1 MIRTK
6 ISAMIFRSSILAG
19 LLACSLSLPL
29 QAQTQD
35 PKVLFTVGG
44 KPVSIEEFRAV
55 YMKNNQSKDAFS
67 EKDLREYL
75 DLYTKFKVKV
85 AEAFEQK
92 LDTSTAFKNELNS
105 YRNQLAQPYLRDKQT
120 IDQLVREA
128 WERSKTE
135 IRASHILIRITENA
149 SPADTLTAFRRINEI
164 RSRLVKG
171 EDFGEVALESSEDP
185 SVKQN
190 KGDLGW
196 FGVFRMIYPFENV
209 AYTIPKGKFSE
220 VFRTQFGYHILYKRD
235 ERSSLGELRAAHIM
249 VLSRPN
255 DADSLQTVAKNR
267 IDEIEKKLKA
277 GENFESLARQFSED
291 PSSSRNGGA
300 MPWFGTGRM
309 VPEFEEAA
317 FALKNV
323 NDVSAPVKT
332 AYGWHIIKLLEK
344 RGVPPFDEAKADLQS
359 KVERDSRLYTNR
371 TNLLAK
377 LKKEYNLSHFN
388 AALEATLNLFD
399 STLVT
404 GSFKMDSL
412 QIAGL
417 NQKLFDFAP
426 VPVPVPA
433 TQNKPTAIQLKKGK
447 VPVKK
452 APAIPAT
459 PAVRNTEFRTAGDFV
474 KFVMKNQAPS
484 EGADPKMLGRK
495 LYESFVDDQIMAYE
509 DSRLESKYPE
519 FKNLMTEYREGI
531 LLFDLTDKMVWT
543 KAVQDSVG
551 LKAFYEKIK
560 NNHLWGERVEGG
572 IFYCADEK
580 IASKVRKDVNRGK
593 MTGVEILK
601 KYASENPLNLRVEE
615 GKFEKSAK
623 DVLGK
628 IEWKPGISDN
638 QKIENQVVF
647 VHIKKVLAPEPKQLS
662 EIRGI
667 VTSEYQNVLEKSW
680 IEGLLKKY
688 PIVVNEATFQ
698 SLIKR

>member
-1 MIRTK
+1 MIRTT
-6 ISAMIFRSSILAG
+6 ISSMIFRSTLVAG
-19 LLACSLSLPL
+19 LLVSSLSQPV
-29 QAQTQD
+29 QAQAQD
-35 PKVLFTVGG
+35 PNVLFTVGG

-85 AEAFEQK
+85 SEAFEQK
-92 LDTSTAFKNELNS
+92 LDTSSAFKNELSS

-120 IDQLVREA
+120 IDKLVQEA

-135 IRASHILIRITENA
+135 IRASHILVRVTENA
-149 SPADTLTAFRRINEI
+149 SPSDTLTAFKRISEI
-164 RSRLVKG
+164 RNRLVKG
-171 EDFGEVALESSEDP
+171 EEFGAVALESSEDP

-209 AYTIPKGKFSE
+209 AYTIPKGQFSP
-220 VFRTQFGYHILYKRD
+220 VFRTQFGYHILYKKD
-235 ERSSLGELRAAHIM
+235 ERPSLGEVRAAHIM
-249 VLSRPN
+249 VLSRPS
-255 DADSLQTVAKNR
+255 DPDSLQTVAKSR
-267 IDEIEKKLKA
+267 VDEIEKKLKA

-344 RGVPPFDEAKADLQS
+344 RGVPPFEEAKADLQS
-359 KVERDSRLYTNR
+359 KVERDQRLYTNR

-377 LKKEYNLSHFN
+377 LKKEYNVTHFN
-388 AALEATLNLFD
+388 AALETTLNLLD
-399 STLVT
+399 SNLVS
-404 GSFKMDSL
+404 GNFKMDSAK
-412 QIAGL
+412 IATL

-426 VPVPVPA
+426 VPVPVPSTTVKQPA
-433 TQNKPTAIQLKKGK
+433 VAKGK
-447 VPVKK
+447 KPAAPK
-452 APAIPAT
+452 APVA
-459 PAVRNTEFRTAGDFV
+459 PAVRNTEARSAADFI
-474 KFVMKNQAPS
+474 KFVIKNQAPA
-484 EGADPKMLGRK
+484 EGADAKMLGRK

-509 DSRLESKYPE
+509 DSRLEQKYPE

-551 LKAFYEKIK
+551 LKAYYEKVK

-572 IFYCADEK
+572 IFYCANEK
-580 IASKVRKDVNRGK
+580 IASRVRKDVKKGK
-593 MTGVEILK
+593 LTGVEILK
-601 KYASENPLNLRVEE
+601 KHASDNPLNLRVEE

-623 DVLGK
+623 EVLGK
-628 IEWKPGISDN
+628 ITWQPGISED
-638 QKIENQVVF
+638 QKIENQIVF
-647 VHIKKVLAPEPKQLS
+647 VNVKRVLAPEPKLLS

-667 VTSEYQNVLEKSW
+667 ITSEYQNVLEKSW
-680 IEGLLKKY
+680 IEGLMKKY
-688 PIVVNEATFQ
+688 PVVVNEAAFQ
-698 SLIKR
+698 SMIKR

>member
-1 MIRTK
+1 MIRTT
-6 ISAMIFRSSILAG
+6 ISSMIFRSTLVAG
-19 LLACSLSLPL
+19 LLVSSLSQPL
-29 QAQTQD
+29 HAQAQD

-85 AEAFEQK
+85 SEAFEMK
-92 LDTSTAFKNELNS
+92 LDTSTAFKNELSS
-105 YRNQLAQPYLRDKQT
+105 YRTQLAQPYLRDKQT
-120 IDQLVREA
+120 IDQLVKEA

-135 IRASHILIRITENA
+135 IRASHILIKVAENA
-149 SPADTLTAFRRINEI
+149 SPADTLTAFKRISEI
-164 RSRLVKG
+164 RNRLVKG
-171 EDFGEVALESSEDP
+171 EAFGEVALESSEDP

-209 AYTIPKGKFSE
+209 AYSIPKGQFSA
-220 VFRTQFGYHILYKRD
+220 VFRTQFGYHILYKKD
-235 ERSSLGELRAAHIM
+235 ERPSLGEVRAAHIM
-249 VLSRPN
+249 VLSRPS
-255 DADSLQTVAKNR
+255 DPDSLQTVAKNR

-277 GENFESLARQFSED
+277 GENYESLARQFSED

-323 NDVSAPVKT
+323 NDISAPVKT

-344 RGVPPFDEAKADLQS
+344 RGVPPLDEAKADLQS
-359 KVERDSRLYTNR
+359 KVERDQRLYTNR

-377 LKKEYNLSHFN
+377 LKKEYNVTHFN
-388 AALEATLNLFD
+388 PALEATLNLLD
-399 STLVT
+399 SNLVA
-404 GSFKMDSL
+404 GNFKMDSAKVATL
-412 QIAGL
+412 T
-417 NQKLFDFAP
+417 QKLFDFAP

-433 TQNKPTAIQLKKGK
+433 TTSKPTATSRKNGNAGLRKE
-447 VPVKK
+447 
-452 APAIPAT
+452 PAIPVA
-459 PAVRNTEFRTAGDFV
+459 PAVKNTEMRTAGDFI
-474 KFVMKNQAPS
+474 KFVMKNQAPA
-484 EGADPKMLGRK
+484 EGADAKMLGRK

-509 DSRLESKYPE
+509 DSRLEQKYPE

-543 KAVQDSVG
+543 KAVQDSTG
-551 LKAFYEKIK
+551 LKSFYEKVK
-560 NNHLWGERVEGG
+560 NNHLWGERIEGG
-572 IFYCADEK
+572 IFYCANEK
-580 IASKVRKDVNRGK
+580 IAAKVRKDVKKGK
-593 MTGVEILK
+593 LTGVEMLK
-601 KYASENPLNLRVEE
+601 KYASDNPLNLRIEE

-623 DVLGK
+623 DVLSK
-628 IEWKPGISDN
+628 ITWQPGISED

-647 VHIKKVLAPEPKQLS
+647 VNIKRVIAPEPKLLS

-680 IEGLLKKY
+680 IEGLMKKY
-688 PIVVNEATFQ
+688 PIVVNEAAFQ
-698 SLIKR
+698 TLIKR